1 MTNIDNSELDNQQT
15 TKRTPLLGITVG
27 AFAVVVIIAVW
38 FYASKEVEPVKPAI
52 QPKPVPVKQE
62 VITKIE
68 PPELAVVQEAIEE
81 APVAQDEIKEVEVI
95 EVPLPLPILDESDV
109 LVQEKFSSLTWRKEL
124 LKLVI
129 NEDMIRRFVVFTDN
143 FAQGTLAY
151 EHSPF
156 FSPTTPFTVV
166 EEKTDNKL
174 EQSYL
179 WDERSTKRFSLYVDL
194 LRTIDVDTLVELY
207 IEMKP
212 LIDQAYA
219 ELGYPDDDFTEILQL
234 AISGVLD
241 MEIPKQPLELIRP
254 SVMYRYKDSEIEAMD
269 DSEKLLLR
277 LGKDNVLVIKSVLLE
292 INEKL
297 SRRVQ
302 TN

>member
-1 MTNIDNSELDNQQT
+1 MTNIDNSELANPKT
-15 TKRTPLLGITVG
+15 TKRKRMLGI
-27 AFAVVVIIAVW
+27 AVVVLSVAVIVAVW
-38 FYASKEVEPVKPAI
+38 FDASKEGEPVQPVIQLKPEPI
-52 QPKPVPVKQE
+52 EQE
-62 VITKIE
+62 DIAQTE
-68 PPELAVVQEAIEE
+68 PPELEVAEKVIEE
-81 APVAQDEIKEVEVI
+81 YVPVVESEIQEPEVI
-95 EVPLPLPILDESDV
+95 EVPLPSLNESDG
-109 LVQEKFSSLTWRKEL
+109 LVQEKLSSLTWRKEL

-156 FSPTTPFTVV
+156 FLPTTSFTVL
-166 EEKTDNKL
+166 EGETSNKL
-174 EQSYL
+174 EQYYH
-179 WDERSTKRFSLYVDL
+179 WDDKSTKRFSLYVDL
-194 LRTIDVDTLVELY
+194 LRTIDVDTLAELY

-234 AISGVLD
+234 AISRVLD
-241 MEIPKQPLELIRP
+241 MEIPKEPLELIRP
-254 SVMYRYKDSEIEAMD
+254 SVMYRYKNSEIEAMD

-297 SRRVQ
+297 SRQ
-302 TN
+302 DHTN